1 MPWSTAVTMNRGAH
15 ALVARRRHVVVGS
28 HVHTNAILSPV
39 TILLKFLK
47 TAEDDSIDIG
57 GPFYF
62 YA

>member
-1 MPWSTAVTMNRGAH
+1 M
-15 ALVARRRHVVVGS
+15 ARRRHVVVGS